1 MMDYR
6 HTKPKFGDELSI
18 EQLLKQDE
26 EEKKDDNQE
35 QPEGKQEE
43 KGKDKDDAK
52 VDDIVADCKDQV
64 EQKQPKRTR
73 IRNYFKVRQMNRQV
87 EYQVSQKNLCLR
99 LRDAFSKI
107 DTDGKSLPS
116 LVLLSYALFSLSE
129 SDPVKQEKILDQ
141 IRLLIKHVFSKKT
154 DSPFKLE
161 D

>member
-1 MMDYR
+1 
-6 HTKPKFGDELSI
+6 
-18 EQLLKQDE
+18 
-26 EEKKDDNQE
+26 
-35 QPEGKQEE
+35 
-43 KGKDKDDAK
+43 
-52 VDDIVADCKDQV
+52 
-64 EQKQPKRTR
+64 
-73 IRNYFKVRQMNRQV
+73 MNRQV